1 MRRMVETI
9 SHYRLSAAFAAGAA
23 AVAAVLLAVGR

>member
-1 MRRMVETI
+1 MVETL

-23 AVAAVLLAVGR
+23 AVAAILRAVGL